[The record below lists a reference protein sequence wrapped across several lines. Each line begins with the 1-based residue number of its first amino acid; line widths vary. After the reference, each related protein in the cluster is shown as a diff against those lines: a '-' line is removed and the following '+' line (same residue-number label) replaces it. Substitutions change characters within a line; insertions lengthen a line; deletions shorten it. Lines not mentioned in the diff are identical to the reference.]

1 MWQGLYQEL
10 KDRNFMVIAIALDS
24 CGADAVRQWIRATEP
39 TPPPMLELMG
49 WGERER
55 AAASAPTYPCLIDE
69 KHVVAEL
76 YNIVNV
82 PMAVWIDERGHIV
95 RPAESA
101 GACDAFR
108 KLNLADFSIP
118 PDAAA
123 QAKAARTSYFDAIR
137 DWVINGGKS
146 AYALPDNEAR
156 GRVAGLSEQDARAN
170 TLFRLGQYLFAQGHR
185 EDALKYLGEARRL
198 RPDSWAIAR
207 QSWEIEEA
215 GKASGPDF
223 WAAVQALG
231 DRPYYPPAKL

>member
-1 MWQGLYQEL
+1 
-10 KDRNFMVIAIALDS
+10 MVIAIALDS

-39 TPPPMLELMG
+39 PPPPMLELMG

-185 EDALKYLGEARRL
+185 EDALQYLGEARRL

-223 WAAVQALG
+223 WTAVQALG